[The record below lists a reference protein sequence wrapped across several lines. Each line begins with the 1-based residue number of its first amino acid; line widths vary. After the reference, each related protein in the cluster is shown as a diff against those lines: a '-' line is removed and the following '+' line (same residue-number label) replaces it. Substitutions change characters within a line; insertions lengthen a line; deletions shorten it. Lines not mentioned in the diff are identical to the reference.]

1 MQRRHLWLGI
11 LLGALTG
18 CVTTPAGPPE
28 EVAPKIAAALD
39 SGNSKEAEQLFTAS
53 ASEKEGSDQLYPL
66 LYEEAHTRY
75 KKGDSESS
83 ARLLKFMS
91 GHYPRALAVRE
102 ALVCALFLERAGK
115 DAADPELLKTIDA
128 AAQELRKSA
137 APPPWLGLVEAQVA
151 IDRGEPAAARDAF
164 ASFKKS
170 WDGRPPELAIY
181 VDDIDRYL
189 SSHP

>member
-28 EVAPKIAAALD
+28 EVAPRIAAALD
-39 SGNSKEAEQLFTAS
+39 SGNAGEAEDLFDAS
-53 ASEKEGSDQLYPL
+53 AAQQGGSDQLYPL
-66 LYEEAHTRY
+66 LYEEANTRY
-75 KKGDSESS
+75 KKGESESS
-83 ARLLKFMS
+83 ARLLKFMAER
-91 GHYPRALAVRE
+91 YPRALAVRE
-102 ALVCALFLERAGK
+102 ALVCSLFLERAGK
-115 DAADPELLKTIDA
+115 DAPDAELVKSIEA
-128 AAQELRKSA
+128 AAKELRKSA
-137 APPPWLGLVEAQVA
+137 APPAWLGLVEAQVA
-151 IDRGEPAAARDAF
+151 IDRGEPSAARDAF
-164 ASFKKS
+164 ASFRRS